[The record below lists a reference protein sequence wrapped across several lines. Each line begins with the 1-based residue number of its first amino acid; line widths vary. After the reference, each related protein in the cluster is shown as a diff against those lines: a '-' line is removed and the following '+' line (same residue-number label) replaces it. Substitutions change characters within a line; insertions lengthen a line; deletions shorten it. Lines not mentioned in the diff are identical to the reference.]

1 MENQLIIREYIESKI
16 IMIQDEDKN
25 VWFKGVDAASIL
37 GYSDKKK
44 AIRMHVDEDEKKQL
58 NELMGGQNGFNIN
71 FQPHTF
77 FINESGLYSLILS
90 SKLEGAKKFKKWI
103 TKDVIPSIRKTGT
116 YTTQPK
122 IHPEKLREIQLK
134 EIQVLHS
141 IKDSKLKQAW
151 HDRLLNEITGEKQSQ
166 QEYSR
171 DLITIL
177 KEEFNKNIDFIEASK
192 LGKYIIKKYREK
204 YQKSPEQYMK
214 FVNGNNRMVFCY
226 SKLEEKDLIKWITEV
241 YK

>member
-151 HDRLLNEITGEKQSQ
+151 HDRLLNEITGEKQLQ
-166 QEYSR
+166 QEYAR

>member
-1 MENQLIIREYIESKI
+1 METQLITREYLESKI
-16 IMIQDEDKN
+16 VMIQDEDKN

-44 AIRMHVDEDEKKQL
+44 AIRMHVDEDEKKKL
-58 NELMGGQNGFNIN
+58 NELMGGQNGFDIN

-103 TKDVIPSIRKTGT
+103 TKDVLPSIRKTGT
-116 YTTQPK
+116 YTTQQK

-134 EIQVLHS
+134 EIQILDS

-151 HDRLLNEITGEKQSQ
+151 HDQL
-166 QEYSR
+166 
-171 DLITIL
+171 
-177 KEEFNKNIDFIEASK
+177 
-192 LGKYIIKKYREK
+192 
-204 YQKSPEQYMK
+204 
-214 FVNGNNRMVFCY
+214 
-226 SKLEEKDLIKWITEV
+226 
-241 YK
+241 